1 MMNVEIYKVGPALDS
16 SSSRDEQQYI
26 LSILDGGKDVI
37 LDLSECKYVSSA
49 GLRVMLYAY
58 KVAASNGLKL
68 YLVGVSKEVKEV
80 MEITGFKHFFEY
92 FDTVEDCKNQI
103 ICQE

>member
-1 MMNVEIYKVGPALDS
+1 MNIEIYRVGPSLDS

-26 LSILDGGKDVI
+26 LSILEQGKNI
-37 LDLSECKYVSSA
+37 MLDLSECKYVSSA

-58 KVAASNGLKL
+58 KVAASNELKL

-80 MEITGFKHFFEY
+80 MDITGFKHFFQY
-92 FDTVEDCKNQI
+92 FETVEDCKNQV
-103 ICQE
+103 ICKE